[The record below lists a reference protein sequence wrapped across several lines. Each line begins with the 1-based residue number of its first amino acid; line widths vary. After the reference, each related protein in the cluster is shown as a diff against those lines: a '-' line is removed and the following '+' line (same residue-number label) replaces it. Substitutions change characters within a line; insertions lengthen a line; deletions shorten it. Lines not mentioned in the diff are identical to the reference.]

1 MSRMLIADDHE
12 TVRKGICSILQSRGD
27 LEVCVEASNG
37 QEAVQKAIELNPDL
51 IVLDVAMPVLGG
63 LTATMQLQEILP
75 DVPILILSIH
85 DGLDLVLAVRAA
97 GAQGYVSKSE
107 AGRVLLKAVDALL
120 QGQTFFPTMAH
131 ENGSG
136 GVFV

>member
-1 MSRMLIADDHE
+1 MLIADDHKAA
-12 TVRKGICSILQSRGD
+12 RKVVCSILASRED
-27 LEVCVEASNG
+27 LGVCGEASNR

-51 IVLDVAMPVLGG
+51 IILDIAMPVLGG
-63 LTATMQLQEILP
+63 LAATIQLKEILP

-85 DGLDLVLAVRAA
+85 DGLDLVLAVRSA

-107 AGRVLLKAVDALL
+107 AGRALLNAVDALL
-120 QGQTFFPTMAH
+120 QGQTFFPKMAAP